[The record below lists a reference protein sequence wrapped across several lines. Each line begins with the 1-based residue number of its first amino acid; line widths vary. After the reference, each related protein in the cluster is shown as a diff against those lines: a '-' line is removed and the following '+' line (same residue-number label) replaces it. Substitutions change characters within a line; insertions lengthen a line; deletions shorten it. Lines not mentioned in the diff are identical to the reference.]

1 MFKNSVKSC
10 HSEYFHSALHISFGS
25 DSLLIPPLFGALQPN
40 GGGQVVAFLPPPL
53 GGGQVGVCS
62 VFSSRTGGLA
72 GGKALSS
79 TSRLEKLEKFKPK
92 ENPTNTGRLLTI
104 LVHDFIGWALCG
116 ATMGVGM
123 ATTSLQNALIAHAT
137 GAPIIFAI
145 VSLVYFKRFNYTT
158 PLQTALIFVA
168 FVIAMD
174 FLVVALLINRSL
186 DMFASLLG
194 TWIPFAL
201 IFASTYLTGLYLE
214 RSTGQSA
221 VAQ

>member
-1 MFKNSVKSC
+1 M
-10 HSEYFHSALHISFGS
+10 
-25 DSLLIPPLFGALQPN
+25 
-40 GGGQVVAFLPPPL
+40 
-53 GGGQVGVCS
+53 
-62 VFSSRTGGLA
+62 
-72 GGKALSS
+72 
-79 TSRLEKLEKFKPK
+79 
-92 ENPTNTGRLLTI
+92 NTGRLLTI
-104 LVHDFIGWALCG
+104 LAHAFIGWAFCT
-116 ATMGVGM
+116 ATMVIGM
-123 ATTSLQNALIAHAT
+123 AVTSLQNALIIHAI
-137 GAPIIFAI
+137 GAPIFFAI

-168 FVIAMD
+168 FVIAVD

-214 RSTGQSA
+214 GSTGQSA